1 MKIIVTGGLG
11 FIGSSLVRYFLTKTK
26 NKVLNIDANTEVSM
40 PESLKEFEKHK
51 NYKFVKLNIANAKKL
66 EMNIFKYAPDI
77 IFHLAAESHVDNSI
91 SSPFKFIQSNIVGTF
106 NILESSRK
114 YLEKRNKK
122 SFFKLIHVSTDEVYG
137 SLKLNQKSFSENS
150 PYLPNSPY
158 SASKASSDHLVRAW
172 NKTFKLPV
180 IITHCSNNY
189 GPWQFPEKLIPL
201 IIARGIQNKDMPIYG
216 KGNNIRD
223 WLYVEDHIKALVKI
237 SKIGKIGETYNI
249 GGDEECT
256 NLKIVNLIC
265 ENLDNKFPDK
275 APHKNLIKFVK
286 DRKGHDFRYSVDYKK
301 ISRELNFKPS
311 IKLENGIKKTVDWYI
326 ANYKWLLKRSKIR
339 SH

>member
-1 MKIIVTGGLG
+1 MRIIVTGGLG

-26 NKVLNIDANTEVSM
+26 HQILNIDSKTEVSM
-40 PESLKEFEKHK
+40 PESLKTFEKNK
-51 NYKFVKLNIANAKKL
+51 NYNFIKLDISDSKKL
-66 EMNIFKYAPDI
+66 ERNILKFKPDL

-91 SSPFKFIQSNIVGTF
+91 TKPFKFMKSNIIGTF
-106 NILESSRK
+106 NILESCRK
-114 YLEKRNKK
+114 YLTIKDKK
-122 SFFKLIHVSTDEVYG
+122 KIFRLIHVSTDEVYG
-137 SLKLNQKSFSENS
+137 SLNLNQKSFSEKS
-150 PYLPNSPY
+150 PYMPNSPY

-172 NKTFKLPV
+172 NITFNIPT

-201 IIARGIQNKDMPIYG
+201 IIAKGLQNQNMPIYG
-216 KGNNIRD
+216 TGKNIRD

-265 ENLDNKFPDK
+265 ENLDNKFPKK
-275 APHKNLIKFVK
+275 APHKRLIKFVK
-286 DRKGHDFRYSVDYKK
+286 DRKGHDFRYSVNYNK
-301 ISRELNFKPS
+301 ISKELKFKPS
-311 IKLENGIKKTVDWYI
+311 IKLEIGIKRTVDWYVK
-326 ANYKWLLKRSKIR
+326 NYEWLINRSKKN
-339 SH
+339 